1 MSKNQSD
8 YDIPAKKYDFHTDLK
23 FGHKGEKLVEEFLE
37 ALSDGAFEV
46 KTDRYRNGRMVVE
59 MMHNPRRRT
68 DENGKPIWKAS
79 GLQVTKAKWW
89 AYVYTLDG
97 AFVMVNVDRLKRYLK
112 GNPDRFSKK
121 NYIDFAKTSSNPSK
135 GFLLQAEDV
144 MDMMINPAY
153 DEIRTDKQ

>member
-1 MSKNQSD
+1 MTKNQSD

-23 FGHKGEKLVEEFLE
+23 FGKKGEKLVEEFLE
-37 ALSDGAFEV
+37 SLSDGAFEV

-59 MMHNPRRRT
+59 MMQNPRRRA
-68 DENGKPIWKAS
+68 DENGKPIWKPS

-97 AFVMVNVDRLKRYLK
+97 AFVMVNVDRIKRYFK
-112 GNPDRFSKK
+112 ANPDRFSKK
-121 NYIDFAKTSSNPSK
+121 NYIDFARTSSNPSK
-135 GFLLQAEDV
+135 GFLLQPEDV

-153 DEIRTDKQ
+153 DEIRTD